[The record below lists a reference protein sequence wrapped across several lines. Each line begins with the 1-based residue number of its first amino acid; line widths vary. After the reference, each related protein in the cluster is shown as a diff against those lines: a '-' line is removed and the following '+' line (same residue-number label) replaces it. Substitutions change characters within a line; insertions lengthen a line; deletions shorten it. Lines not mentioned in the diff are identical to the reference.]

1 MKKIFLLLGFAT
13 TLQYNTVLKIYIKKH
28 IKSAFLGGIKVVM
41 PPTLLRWPMMAETD
55 TGGCLVPGDTQG
67 QAGWSSMQPD
77 LAVGVPV
84 HCRGVGLDDF

>member
-1 MKKIFLLLGFAT
+1 M

-41 PPTLLRWPMMAETD
+41 PPTLLCWPMMAEAD
-55 TGGCLVPGDTQG
+55 AGGCLVPGDTQG

-84 HCRGVGLDDF
+84 HCRGAGLDDF